1 MENGG
6 GRRENGMNRR
16 RVEKFEDLD
25 VWQESCRLSVSLYQ
39 ALNQCK
45 DYALKD
51 QILRASVSIP
61 SNIAEGFDR
70 NYNKE
75 FIRFFIYR

>member
-1 MENGG
+1 
-6 GRRENGMNRR
+6 MNRR